1 MALGLGLACGGC
13 SLGSL
18 DSIMGSSEKSETTGS
33 IAAAGAKP
41 AELPPEIDLAFAKAA
56 ASDVLSR
63 GSKDSSA
70 AWENPSSG
78 ARGTVTPIASAY
90 STSDGQTCR
99 DFLASYVK
107 GSSQAWLQGAACKPQ
122 RNRRSYFFS
131 ATFGTSLGASFG
143 STVTLIIL
151 LGKTTRTLRLSTGTC
166 ASPLT
171 VKL

>member
-1 MALGLGLACGGC
+1 
-13 SLGSL
+13 
-18 DSIMGSSEKSETTGS
+18 MGSSDKSETTGS
-33 IAAAGAKP
+33 IAASGAKP
-41 AELPPEIDLAFAKAA
+41 ADLPPEVDLAFAKAA

-70 AWENPSSG
+70 AWENPNSG

-122 RNRRSYFFS
+122 KGIWEVRSLKPWKQS
-131 ATFGTSLGASFG
+131 
-143 STVTLIIL
+143 
-151 LGKTTRTLRLSTGTC
+151 
-166 ASPLT
+166 
-171 VKL
+171 